1 MNDKQIMVIED
12 NPDDRDLTIRALK
25 ENIILNPV
33 TVASNGAEALTILPG
48 DDHHD
53 QVPVRVACVQQR
65 RPATVVIQ
73 AHGQGGVGGDELTG
87 QPCLA
92 QRRGGE
98 HAGRPD
104 LGVTGKQPDRLPRP
118 ARHAGGQER
127 RDLRGSPP
135 ARASTAAFSL
145 GQLGKPCSRAMVSS
159 AMASMTAAGSRGAT
173 ELAIR
178 PSAAVP
184 PSRALS
190 RSSLAWQ
197 RSCRRS
203 GRSAIEATISL

>member
-73 AHGQGGVGGDELTG
+73 AHGQGGSAAMNSPASPASLSAAAANT
-87 QPCLA
+87 LA
-92 QRRGGE
+92 GPIWGSPASSRTASR
-98 HAGRPD
+98 
-104 LGVTGKQPDRLPRP
+104 VRP
-118 ARHAGGQER
+118 ATLAVRNAETCGDR
-127 RDLRGSPP
+127 PP

>member
-73 AHGQGGVGGDELTG
+73 AHGQGGSAAMNSPASPASLSAAAANTLAGPIWGSPASSRTASRVRPATLAVRNAETCGDR
-87 QPCLA
+87 P
-92 QRRGGE
+92 RRGR
-98 HAGRPD
+98 RP
-104 LGVTGKQPDRLPRP
+104 
-118 ARHAGGQER
+118 
-127 RDLRGSPP
+127 PP
-135 ARASTAAFSL
+135 SAWASS
-145 GQLGKPCSRAMVSS
+145 
-159 AMASMTAAGSRGAT
+159 GSRV
-173 ELAIR
+173 R
-178 PSAAVP
+178 VRWSAARWP
-184 PSRALS
+184 A
-190 RSSLAWQ
+190 
-197 RSCRRS
+197 
-203 GRSAIEATISL
+203 